1 MGRMDNSK
9 GFDLLLHAFAEC
21 ARKHPD
27 WTLRIIGEGPDRAQL
42 RMLVHRLDL
51 ESLVRLDTIV
61 ADPASAFMSA
71 DLFVLSSRFEG
82 FPNVLLEAMACGLP
96 VISFDCPSGPGEIIR
111 DGVDGILV
119 PPNDRLMGAENERKR
134 LAACAIQVTER
145 FSLSKVVGMWREVL
159 DAALRQP
166 RGTIMENRH

>member
-1 MGRMDNSK
+1 
-9 GFDLLLHAFAEC
+9 
-21 ARKHPD
+21 
-27 WTLRIIGEGPDRAQL
+27 
-42 RMLVHRLDL
+42 
-51 ESLVRLDTIV
+51 
-61 ADPASAFMSA
+61 MSA

-119 PPNDRLMGAENERKR
+119 PPNDVAALTKAMDRLMGAENERKR